1 MREDEGSAELAERV
15 LGDAYH
21 SYLAKCIKTTTPRNI
36 ELTELIYDSLRAQ
49 RGHILLALG
58 RTRVQRQDS
67 FLPGEGLYF
76 TVRGWSRLPSD
87 ISACETLEC

>member
-15 LGDAYH
+15 PGDAYH

-67 FLPGEGLYF
+67 SPAKAF
-76 TVRGWSRLPSD
+76 TLQSGGGRVCHP
-87 ISACETLEC
+87 T